1 MLDMN
6 PNKTVREFALE
17 VPGATRLF
25 EKMGIDYCC
34 GGNRSIADACMAAHL
49 TVEDVLSSL
58 EATQTVTGENDQVD
72 FRNEKLANLID
83 HILSTHHVF
92 TREEIDR
99 LGALM
104 QKVFGKHAGNHPE
117 LEELQSLFQMLSYEL
132 GPHMMKEERVL
143 FPYILA
149 IEDAAANHRTLGVPP
164 FGTVTN
170 PIRMMMF
177 EHDNAGSL
185 LKRMRQVTS
194 DYSVPADACI
204 SFQTLYKA
212 LEAFEKDLHQH
223 IHLENN
229 VLFPRAVILEAN
241 PPLDSV

>member
-17 VPGATRLF
+17 IPGATRLF

-34 GGNRSIADACMAAHL
+34 GGNRSIADACIAADL
-49 TVEDVLSSL
+49 TVEDVLNSL
-58 EATQTVTGENDQVD
+58 EATQTVAGENDKVD
-72 FRNEKLANLID
+72 FLNVKLANLID
-83 HILSTHHVF
+83 HILGTHHVF

-99 LGALM
+99 LGALT
-104 QKVFGKHAGNHPE
+104 QKVCGKHAANHPE
-117 LEELQSLFQMLSYEL
+117 LEELQSLFQMLSSEL

-149 IEDAAANHRTLGVPP
+149 IEDAAANRRTLGAPP

-194 DYSVPADACI
+194 DYRVPADACI
-204 SFQTLYKA
+204 SFQTLYQA

-229 VLFPRAVILEAN
+229 ILFPRAVILEAN
-241 PPLDSV
+241 PRVDSV

>member
-17 VPGATRLF
+17 IPGATRLF
-25 EKMGIDYCC
+25 EKIGIDYCC
-34 GGNRSIADACMAAHL
+34 GGDRSIADACMAAQL

-58 EATQTVTGENDQVD
+58 EATRTVAGENNKVEFTDA
-72 FRNEKLANLID
+72 KLSDLID
-83 HILSTHHVF
+83 HILDTHHVF
-92 TREEIDR
+92 TREELER
-99 LGALM
+99 LRALM
-104 QKVFGKHAGNHPE
+104 QKVCTRHTENHPE
-117 LEELQSLFQMLSYEL
+117 LEELESLFQSLYAEL

-143 FPYILA
+143 FPYIMA
-149 IEDAAANHRTLGVPP
+149 IEDAAANRRTPQAPP
-164 FGTVTN
+164 FGSVTN
-170 PIRMMMF
+170 PVRMMMF
-177 EHDNAGSL
+177 EHDNAGHL

-204 SFQTLYKA
+204 SFQTLYQA

-229 VLFPRAVILEAN
+229 ILFPRAVIMEVNTRSA
-241 PPLDSV
+241 SV